1 MTTNRF
7 HDDANDLVHDLV
19 HDRLFGCASAL
30 QTALGNF
37 SNVYV
42 YVDSV
47 ARTKVQRC
55 GEADAQPP
63 RGCVDALVLDN
74 GVKAKVVCYNAVI
87 EEARRKVVDVAFS
100 SAIHACA
107 T

>member
-30 QTALGNF
+30 QTALGNL

-42 YVDSV
+42 YIGSA
-47 ARTKVQRC
+47 ARAKVQRC
-55 GEADAQPP
+55 GEAGAPAADGGQ
-63 RGCVDALVLDN
+63 
-74 GVKAKVVCYNAVI
+74 GV
-87 EEARRKVVDVAFS
+87 RRPTSYQNSPGGRA
-100 SAIHACA
+100 A
-107 T
+107 TSFEDKKNYKN

>member
-55 GEADAQPP
+55 GAQMRSWKDSPAISC
-63 RGCVDALVLDN
+63 RAAREGSQA
-74 GVKAKVVCYNAVI
+74 
-87 EEARRKVVDVAFS
+87 EE
-100 SAIHACA
+100 I
-107 T
+107 

>member
-19 HDRLFGCASAL
+19 HDQLFGCASAV
-30 QTALGNF
+30 QTARGNF

-55 GEADAQPP
+55 GAQMRSWKDSPAISC
-63 RGCVDALVLDN
+63 RAAREGFQA
-74 GVKAKVVCYNAVI
+74 
-87 EEARRKVVDVAFS
+87 EE
-100 SAIHACA
+100 I
-107 T
+107 